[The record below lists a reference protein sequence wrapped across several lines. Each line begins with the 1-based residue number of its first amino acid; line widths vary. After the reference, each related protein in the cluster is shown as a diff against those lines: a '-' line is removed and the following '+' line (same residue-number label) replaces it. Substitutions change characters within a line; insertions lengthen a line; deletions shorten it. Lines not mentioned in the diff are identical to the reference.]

1 MVKIGER
8 IKQLRT
14 KARLSQEDLSL
25 RLGVKRTTLS
35 QIENGERKVC
45 FEEMRRL
52 SEIFQLSM
60 DELADPDPGPRVRFE
75 REIEPPEPL
84 NDMRIDVPQKNLRKF
99 REVLLY
105 ILNKVGAK
113 RNIGETVLYKLLYF
127 VDFNY
132 FEKYEVQLVGATYK
146 RNKYGPTPVEFK
158 KVVELMRKAEELTV
172 VEDKYFQYPQTKYL
186 PLRAAD
192 ISILN
197 GREIEVI
204 DQVLDRLSDLNANQ
218 ISEYSHRDVP
228 WLSTRDGKIIPYESV
243 FYRAQDFSV
252 RAYEDED

>member
-1 MVKIGER
+1 MAMIGER
-8 IKQLRT
+8 IRQLRT
-14 KARLSQEDLSL
+14 QAGLSQEVLSSK
-25 RLGVKRTTLS
+25 LGLKRTTLS

-45 FEEMRRL
+45 VEEMRRL

-60 DELADPDPGPRVRFE
+60 DEIANPDPGPRVRLE
-75 REIEPPEPL
+75 YEIEPPVPSQ
-84 NDMRIDVPQKNLRKF
+84 DMRIDVPQKNLRKF

-105 ILNKVGAK
+105 ILNRVGAK

-132 FEKYEVQLVGATYK
+132 FEKYEIQLVGATYK

-158 KVVELMRKAEELTV
+158 KVVELMKKAEELTV
-172 VEDKYFQYPQTKYL
+172 VEGKYFQYPQTKYL

-192 ISILN
+192 ISLLN

-218 ISEYSHRDVP
+218 ISDYSHRDVP
-228 WLSTRDGKIIPYESV
+228 WLSTRDGNIIPYESV
-243 FYRAQDFSV
+243 FYRTPDYSV
-252 RAYEDED
+252 RVYEDED